1 MKWSDILPEH
11 VLQMGDTLANRAE
24 SERKNR
30 FQIYPAQDDIFKAL
44 TLTPPDKV
52 KVIIIGQDPYHT
64 PGQANG
70 LAFSV
75 TNGQPIQPS
84 LQNIFKELKS
94 DLDIP
99 EPTTTDLTPW
109 AEQGVLLLNTILTV
123 YTHQA
128 NSCQDWGWQTF
139 TAHVIKQALELPNPI
154 VVMAWGRNAQDIV
167 ASFVTNSMN
176 NNKLAL
182 MSSHPSPFSAAKTT
196 KRAPAFLGSRPFSK
210 ANEFLTAQGQSPID
224 WKLP

>member
-1 MKWSDILPEH
+1 MLFRS
-11 VLQMGDTLANRAE
+11 
-24 SERKNR
+24 
-30 FQIYPAQDDIFKAL
+30 
-44 TLTPPDKV
+44 
-52 KVIIIGQDPYHT
+52 
-64 PGQANG
+64 
-70 LAFSV
+70 
-75 TNGQPIQPS
+75 
-84 LQNIFKELKS
+84 LKS

-123 YTHQA
+123 YAHQA

-139 TAHVIKQALELPNPI
+139 TAHIIKQALELPNPI

-176 NNKLAL
+176 NNKLVL
-182 MSSHPSPFSAAKTT
+182 MSSHPSPFSAAKAT

-210 ANEFLTAQGQSPID
+210 TNEFLTAQGQSPID